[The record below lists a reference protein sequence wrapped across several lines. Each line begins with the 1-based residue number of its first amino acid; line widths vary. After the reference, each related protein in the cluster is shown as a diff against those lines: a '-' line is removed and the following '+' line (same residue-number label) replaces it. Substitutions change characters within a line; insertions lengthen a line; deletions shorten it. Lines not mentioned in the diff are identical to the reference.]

1 MELLRNA
8 KQMSVSSNSCWQNA
22 YQNLLAGC
30 SEILAAEEYRARL
43 AWHLSDCF
51 QQDSG
56 RSPFPLC
63 DWDSSMKTCLQKL
76 DVDARD
82 IYLEFYVETNSICH
96 QLQADTFKRHM
107 ERLITELKMTAE
119 NAESKIED
127 IQDQAEHLISS
138 SKKIQD
144 SLVSID
150 SHSHQLAQTSRDV
163 EDQAGIVLKQME
175 AIREQSIGMASFQ
188 LEFLEKEKSMK
199 ETTVEGMTLLHNS
212 FKNLDLEVDKFEHE
226 AIEIENEIAK
236 MDDEVS
242 SKMKF
247 LQSKADNIGNIT
259 AVSINVQ
266 TELLE
271 GQSSALEGVQQLS
284 NFLTRALEESRETT
298 RKLSEIGHKQQEEL
312 FKRQEHLKQTHD
324 HLIQNSRT
332 ILAAQE
338 DFESKQSAMFIA
350 IDKLFALHNAIL
362 LESSIIKSFLA
373 YSISIFIIYMFTS
386 TRQTYSVRPRLYIGL
401 CAAFL
406 FECFVPKYLTN
417 NIGQQMRITSVVRLV
432 FVMLAT
438 TQLVYTIFTFRNYEA
453 LNHQILLNLIEKV
466 NDFQRNKE
474 LPYTDRGMINWS
486 LWVVTDLPED
496 EDKSEDPDY
505 IPEEAEDC

>member
-1 MELLRNA
+1 
-8 KQMSVSSNSCWQNA
+8 
-22 YQNLLAGC
+22 
-30 SEILAAEEYRARL
+30 
-43 AWHLSDCF
+43 
-51 QQDSG
+51 
-56 RSPFPLC
+56 
-63 DWDSSMKTCLQKL
+63 
-76 DVDARD
+76 
-82 IYLEFYVETNSICH
+82 
-96 QLQADTFKRHM
+96 M

-284 NFLTRALEESRETT
+284 NFLTRALEESR
-298 RKLSEIGHKQQEEL
+298 
-312 FKRQEHLKQTHD
+312 
-324 HLIQNSRT
+324 
-332 ILAAQE
+332 
-338 DFESKQSAMFIA
+338 
-350 IDKLFALHNAIL
+350 
-362 LESSIIKSFLA
+362 
-373 YSISIFIIYMFTS
+373 
-386 TRQTYSVRPRLYIGL
+386 
-401 CAAFL
+401 
-406 FECFVPKYLTN
+406 
-417 NIGQQMRITSVVRLV
+417 
-432 FVMLAT
+432 
-438 TQLVYTIFTFRNYEA
+438 
-453 LNHQILLNLIEKV
+453 
-466 NDFQRNKE
+466 
-474 LPYTDRGMINWS
+474 
-486 LWVVTDLPED
+486 
-496 EDKSEDPDY
+496 
-505 IPEEAEDC
+505 